1 MAAGTI
7 DPMSVKERLH
17 AAVEAM
23 SEPEAAAAL
32 ESLATG
38 SGDPVAWMLD
48 HAPSDAP
55 QTDEIEALEQF
66 DRDGESRAMT
76 LAADELKT
84 SLGIE

>member
-1 MAAGTI
+1 
-7 DPMSVKERLH
+7 MSVKERLH

-32 ESLATG
+32 QSLATA

-48 HAPSDAP
+48 HAPFDAP
-55 QTDEIEALEQF
+55 ESDESEALQQF
-66 DRDGESRAMT
+66 ERDKAAGATTIS
-76 LAADELKT
+76 ADELKT

>member
-1 MAAGTI
+1 
-7 DPMSVKERLH
+7 MSVKERLH

-32 ESLATG
+32 RSLATA

-48 HAPSDAP
+48 HAPSEAP
-55 QTDEIEALEQF
+55 ATDETEAIEQF
-66 DRDGESRAMT
+66 DRDRAAGIAT
-76 LAADELKT
+76 LSTDELKA

>member
-1 MAAGTI
+1 MT
-7 DPMSVKERLH
+7 VKERLH

-32 ESLATG
+32 QSLAAA

-48 HAPSDAP
+48 HAPSEAP
-55 QTDEIEALEQF
+55 QPDEIEALAQF
-66 DRDGESRAMT
+66 ERDGALGAT
-76 LAADELKT
+76 LSTDELKT